1 MFKSEP
7 MDKSTM
13 IFLCYYVDRQ
23 VNARRKFSYHDGLN
37 PWFISGHNTLTEQ
50 KMLFMMVEEV

>member
-7 MDKSTM
+7 VDKTAG
-13 IFLCYYVDRQ
+13 IFLCYYVDRH
-23 VNARRKFSYHDGLN
+23 VNARRKSSYHDGLN
-37 PWFISGHNTLTEQ
+37 PWFISSHNTLTE